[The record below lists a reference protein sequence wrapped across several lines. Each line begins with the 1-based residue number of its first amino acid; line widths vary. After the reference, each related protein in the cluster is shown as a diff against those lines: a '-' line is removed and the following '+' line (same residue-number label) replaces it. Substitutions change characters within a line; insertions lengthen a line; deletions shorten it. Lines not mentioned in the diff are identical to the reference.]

1 MKRPFFLLPL
11 LALTLLTST
20 LLWQA
25 SAAPN
30 QTSVSYTPSNAIF
43 ANPERGFY
51 HYSETRASNPT
62 DYDLGLLET
71 YRSSENITL
80 LYCINYLDSFV
91 NSPITQDFLDHL
103 QDNFNAVRAAGLKC
117 ILRFAYTD
125 QLPANEQP
133 PFGDAT
139 KIQIL
144 DHIDQLEPVIQ
155 ANADVI
161 AVLQAGFIG
170 VWGEWYYTDHF
181 VDNPATPWVVSPA
194 QHANRLEIL
203 QRLLDVMPTVHQVQ
217 IRYPHGKQAMFGT
230 SDPIGAAD
238 AFSGSDIAR
247 VGHHNDCFLASDTD
261 FGTYRDGSIAADKA
275 YVAAETVYLPQGGET
290 CHPNPPRS
298 LCETAVSEL
307 AQRHWSYLNRDYHP
321 DVLASWASGGCFAD
335 IERRLGYRFRLVEGS
350 YSDIVRSDEPISGQ
364 ITIHNDGFA
373 APYKPYRVELIFQH
387 QQSSFSRTVFL
398 LNEDPR
404 LWLPGTDHTISFST
418 VLNNAPLGDY
428 RLSLRL
434 RDVASA
440 IPQGTIR
447 FANEN
452 VWDGVNGRNDLL
464 HTIKLVDSS
473 TTDTPTP
480 SASNTPITTAT
491 LTTTPTPTATQTAV
505 PGTLPDLL
513 VTFASI
519 TLESTSCG
527 STGALGT
534 RVWIANEGN
543 ANAAPFVV
551 ELNGDQQQTV
561 TSGLPAGQTTTIWFN
576 TNNYSHETVI
586 FVDATQQITESN
598 EDNNLYKM
606 FLPIPTLPPT
616 CTPTPTGTAPTLTP
630 TPTGTAVTPT
640 FADYLPLIKKP

>member
-1 MKRPFFLLPL
+1 MKRPFFLLL
-11 LALTLLTST
+11 LLTLLLTST
-20 LLWQA
+20 LLWQTN
-25 SAAPN
+25 AAPN
-30 QTSVSYTPSNAIF
+30 QTTISYTPSSASF

-51 HYSETRASNPT
+51 HYIETRASNPT
-62 DYDLGLLET
+62 DYDLGLLES
-71 YRSSENITL
+71 YRSNENITL
-80 LYCINYLDSFV
+80 LYCINYLDTFV
-91 NSPITQDFLDHL
+91 STPISQDFLDHL

-139 KIQIL
+139 KEQIMA
-144 DHIDQLEPVIQ
+144 HIDQLEPLIQ

-181 VDNPATPWVVSPA
+181 VDDPATPWVISPE
-194 QHANRLEIL
+194 QYANRLEVL
-203 QRLLDVMPTVHQVQ
+203 QRLLDMMPSVHPVQ
-217 IRYPHGKQAMFGT
+217 IRYPHGKQAMFDT

-238 AFSGSDIAR
+238 AFSGSDLAR

-275 YVAAETVYLPQGGET
+275 YVAAETLYVPQGGET
-290 CHPNPPRS
+290 CNPNPPRS

-307 AQRHWSYLNRDYHP
+307 AQLHWSYLNSEYHP
-321 DVLASWASGGCFAD
+321 DVLASWASGGCLAD
-335 IERRLGYRFRLVEGS
+335 IERRLGYRFRLVEGQ
-350 YSDIVRSDEPISGQ
+350 YDDVVRSGEPISGQ
-364 ITIHNDGFA
+364 IIIHNDGFA
-373 APYKPYRVELIFQH
+373 APYKPYRVELTFQH
-387 QQSSFSRTVFL
+387 QQSSFSRTLFL
-398 LNEDPR
+398 LSEDPR
-404 LWLPGTDHTISFST
+404 LWLPGTDHILNFST
-418 VLNNAPLGDY
+418 TLSNAPLGDY

-440 IPQGTIR
+440 VPQGTIR

-464 HTIKLVDSS
+464 HTVQLVDSS
-473 TTDTPTP
+473 ATDTPTP
-480 SASNTPITTAT
+480 STSNTPTATAT

-513 VTFASI
+513 VTHASI

-527 STGALGT
+527 STGSLGT
-534 RVWIANEGN
+534 RVWIANQGN

-551 ELNGDQQQTV
+551 ELNSNEQITV
-561 TSGLPAGQTTTIWFN
+561 ESGLPAGQTTTIWFS
-576 TNNYSHETVI
+576 TSSYSNETVI
-586 FVDATQQITESN
+586 FVDSTQQIAESN
-598 EDNNLYKM
+598 EDNNLFKM
-606 FLPIPTLPPT
+606 FLPVPTLPPT
-616 CTPTPTGTAPTLTP
+616 CTPTGEAPTLTP
-630 TPTGTAVTPT
+630 TPTGTAVSPT
-640 FADYLPLIKKP
+640 FADYLPLIKKRP